1 MPMIF
6 SFFSGIGMLDN
17 AFEEEGFEVVYSSE
31 IYKPFLDGYKHVRKS
46 LSLPEPMFGYHMEDI
61 RSLKTGTHI
70 KRIGRLLG
78 AAKKLDLVGFIGG
91 PPCPDF
97 SVGGKNLGR
106 YGPNGH
112 LSKVYVDLISIHQP
126 DFFVFENVKG
136 LWKTQRHRVFYEELK
151 KQLENSGYA
160 LADRLVNSLE
170 FGAPQDRDRVI
181 LVGIRRELVCASLL
195 DFAWTSKV
203 LHDKKKTLALPWP
216 TKNPPS
222 RERHQAE
229 GIPVELTVNHWFK
242 RNIVTEHPNSG
253 DAFLPRAGL
262 NRFIETWEGDTS
274 RKSFKRLHRWRYS
287 PTAAYGNNEVHIH
300 PWEPRRISVA
310 EALAIQSA
318 PASFSLPQDMSLTA
332 MFKGIGNAVPYL
344 LGKGIAS
351 PLHQLLKASDH

>member
-1 MPMIF
+1 
-6 SFFSGIGMLDN
+6 MLDC
-17 AFEEEGFEVVYSSE
+17 AFEDEGFEVVYSSE
-31 IYKPFLDGYKHVRKS
+31 IYKPFLDGYKYVRKS
-46 LSLPEPMFGYHMEDI
+46 LSLPEPLFGYHLEDI
-61 RSLKTGTHI
+61 RTLTTQKQVE
-70 KRIGRLLG
+70 RISGLVRS
-78 AAKKLDLVGFIGG
+78 ARESDVVGFIGG

-106 YGPNGH
+106 FGPNGQ
-112 LSKVYVDLISIHQP
+112 LSKVYADLISIHHP

-151 KQLENSGYA
+151 HQLENSGYV
-160 LADRLVNSLE
+160 LTDRLVNSLE

-181 LVGIRRELVCASLL
+181 LVGIHQDLL
-195 DFAWTSKV
+195 SAPDMEFAWTSRM
-203 LHDKKKTLALPWP
+203 LYDKKETLGLPWP
-216 TKNPPS
+216 TKHPPAK
-222 RERHQAE
+222 RRAPVQ
-229 GIPVELTVNHWFK
+229 GIPLELTVKHWFK
-242 RNIVTEHPNSG
+242 ANNVTNHPNSKNS
-253 DAFLPRAGL
+253 FLPRAGL
-262 NRFIETWEGDTS
+262 SRFIETWEGDTS

-318 PASFSLPQDMSLTA
+318 PASFSLPQCMSLTA

-351 PLHQLLKASDH
+351 PLYQLLKASDH